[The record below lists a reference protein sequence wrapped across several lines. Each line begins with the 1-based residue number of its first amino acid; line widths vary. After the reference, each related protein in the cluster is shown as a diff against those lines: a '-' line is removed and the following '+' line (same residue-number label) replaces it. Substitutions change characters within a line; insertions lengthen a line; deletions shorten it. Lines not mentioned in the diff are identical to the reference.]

1 MKPGQFAASDGSFGR
16 SAGAAGLRGML
27 LLAVAVLIG
36 VVLLNATDNDPPG
49 TEVRAGA
56 ATENDDNE
64 DGEEASG
71 GPTTTVGPTTTTAA
85 LRPPG
90 EVKVVVANAS
100 GVDGVARKA
109 SDELKTKSYNVL
121 SPTNS
126 TAKVEATVV
135 YGIAGYER
143 DAQGVAVAL
152 GLPPAQA
159 KPMPT
164 PAPIADL
171 RTAQVLV
178 MVGPELATRL
188 GGAAATTTTAAPAA
202 GATTTTAKAA
212 TTASTPATTA
222 APAATTTTKK
232 P

>member
-100 GVDGVARKA
+100 GVDGVAKKA
-109 SDELKTKSYNVL
+109 GDELKAKSYNVL

-126 TAKVEATVV
+126 PAKVEATVV

-159 KPMPT
+159 KPMPS

-178 MVGPELATRL
+178 MVGPELANRL
-188 GGAAATTTTAAPAA
+188 GGAAASTTTTAAA

-212 TTASTPATTA
+212 TTASTTATTA

>member
-36 VVLLNATDNDPPG
+36 VVLLNATDNEPPG
-49 TEVRAGA
+49 TDVRAGA
-56 ATENDDNE
+56 STDDGDNR
-64 DGEEASG
+64 DDDEEAG
-71 GPTTTVGPTTTTAA
+71 GSTTTVGPTTTTAA

-100 GVDGVARKA
+100 GVDGAAKKV

-121 SPTNS
+121 APTNS
-126 TAKVEATVV
+126 PAKVEATVV

-159 KPMPT
+159 KPMPAPT
-164 PAPIADL
+164 PITDL

-178 MVGPELATRL
+178 MVGPELANRL
-188 GGAAATTTTAAPAA
+188 GAAAATTTTAAA
-202 GATTTTAKAA
+202 GAPATTTTARAGA
-212 TTASTPATTA
+212 TASTTTTA